1 VLNAKRKKT
10 KTRKKKKSCKGQVEI
25 KREIENKLVDASRVM
40 AHEPL
45 TTL

>member
-1 VLNAKRKKT
+1 MPKEKKQ
-10 KTRKKKKSCKGQVEI
+10 KQEKRKKKKSCKGQVEI